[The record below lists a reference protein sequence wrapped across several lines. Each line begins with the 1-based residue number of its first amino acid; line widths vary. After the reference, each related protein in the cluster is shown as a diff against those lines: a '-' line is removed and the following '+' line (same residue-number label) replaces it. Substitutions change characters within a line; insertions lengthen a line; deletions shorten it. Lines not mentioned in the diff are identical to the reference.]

1 MNRPPQ
7 ELARAALPPHVA
19 RYLILFVGALVAI
32 GPLSLDAY
40 LPAMPAMADAFHVGI
55 VRINY
60 TISVYLVAYGIGQF
74 FGGAFSDQIGR
85 KRIGLIGL
93 SIFMLAS
100 LAIAFST
107 TAEEVQ
113 WLRFVQAIGGGF
125 STVICMAIV
134 RDVYHVDEL
143 GRRMAMVT
151 LVMLASPV
159 IAPTIGATLLRF
171 GWPAIFYFQAAYA
184 GALALVYAAIVPET
198 RPGDWRKLSVV
209 TTLRQCGQVIARK
222 NADGRRPI
230 TYAITMALSA
240 SVFMTFITNSSFAY
254 IDYFGAPAS
263 RFPLYFSVAVI
274 GLICTNLFSM
284 RRLNS
289 SNAPTFFRLGLGL
302 QATGVVSLTAVVLA
316 GAGSIWYVVAPVSLI
331 VAAFG
336 LTGPSGSSQFIRNY
350 DRLAGSASS
359 LYTTLLFS
367 TGAVFGAVSG
377 IFFDGTLRPMAFTM
391 FVASLAANSCALLT
405 GAKIGRPAPRAPTPA
420 RDPTRDAA

>member
-1 MNRPPQ
+1 MNRPSLEP
-7 ELARAALPPHVA
+7 ARAELPPHVA
-19 RYLILFVGALVAI
+19 RYLILFVGALVAV

-55 VRINY
+55 VRINN
-60 TISVYLVAYGIGQF
+60 TISVYLVGYGLGQF

-93 SIFMLAS
+93 TIFTLAS

-107 TAEEVQ
+107 TVNEAQ

-134 RDVYHVDEL
+134 RDVYHVEEL

-159 IAPTIGATLLRF
+159 IAPTLGATLLRF
-171 GWPAIFYFQAAYA
+171 GWPAVFFFQAAYA
-184 GALALVYAAIVPET
+184 GTLAIVYTLAVPET
-198 RPGDWRKLSVV
+198 RPGNWRKLSVV
-209 TTLRQCGQVIARK
+209 TTLTQCGQVIVRK
-222 NADGRRPI
+222 NADGRHPI
-230 TYAITMALSA
+230 VYAITMALSA

-254 IDYFGAPAS
+254 IDYFGVPAS

-289 SNAPTFFRLGLGL
+289 SNAPTFFRLGLGV
-302 QATGVVSLTAVVLA
+302 QATGVVCLTAAVLT
-316 GAGSIWYVVAPVSLI
+316 GPSSIWYIVGPVSLI

-359 LYTTLLFS
+359 LYTTMLFS
-367 TGAVFGAVSG
+367 TGAAFGAVSG
-377 IFFDGTLRPMAFTM
+377 VFFDGTLRPMAFTM
-391 FVASLAANSCALLT
+391 FVASVAANSCAMLT
-405 GAKIGRPAPRAPTPA
+405 GAKIGRPAAPVSTA
-420 RDPTRDAA
+420 GRDPTRDAA

>member
-7 ELARAALPPHVA
+7 EHALPPGVP
-19 RYLILFVGALVAI
+19 RNLIFFVGALVAI

-55 VRINY
+55 VRINN
-60 TISVYLVAYGIGQF
+60 TISIYLVGYGLGQF

-93 SIFMLAS
+93 AIFMLAS

-107 TAEEVQ
+107 TVEQAQ
-113 WLRFVQAIGGGF
+113 SLRFVQAIGGGF

-151 LVMLASPV
+151 LIMLASPV
-159 IAPTIGATLLRF
+159 IAPTLGATVLRF
-171 GWPAIFYFQAAYA
+171 GWPAIFFFQAAYA
-184 GALALVYAAIVPET
+184 GTLAIVYATTVPET
-198 RPGDWRKLSVV
+198 RPGDWRRLSVV
-209 TTLRQCGQVIARK
+209 TTLRQCAQVIARR
-222 NADGRRPI
+222 NPDGRRPV

-240 SVFMTFITNSSFAY
+240 AVFMTFITNASFAY
-254 IDYFGAPAS
+254 IDYFGVPAS

-316 GAGSIWYVVAPVSLI
+316 GPTSIWYIVAPVALI

-367 TGAVFGAVSG
+367 TGAAFGAVSG
-377 IFFDGTLRPMAFTM
+377 VFFDGTLRPMAFTM
-391 FVASLAANSCALLT
+391 FVASVAANSCAMLT
-405 GAKIGRPAPRAPTPA
+405 GAKIGRPPAPVGAPA

>member
-7 ELARAALPPHVA
+7 EPIRGTLPPHVA
-19 RYLILFVGALVAI
+19 RYMILFVGALVAI

-40 LPAMPAMADAFHVGI
+40 LPAMPSMADAFHVGI
-55 VRINY
+55 VRINN
-60 TISVYLVAYGIGQF
+60 TISIYLVAYGIGQF

-93 SIFMLAS
+93 SIFVLAS

-151 LVMLASPV
+151 LIMLASPV
-159 IAPTIGATLLRF
+159 IAPTLGATLLRF
-171 GWPAIFYFQAAYA
+171 GWPAIFFFQAAYA
-184 GALALVYAAIVPET
+184 ATLAIVYATIVPET

-209 TTLRQCGQVIARK
+209 TTLRQCSQVVTRK

-254 IDYFGAPAS
+254 IDYFGVPAS

-289 SNAPTFFRLGLGL
+289 SNAPSFFRLGLGL
-302 QATGVVSLTAVVLA
+302 QATGVVLLTAVVLA
-316 GAGSIWYVVAPVSLI
+316 GAGSIWYVVVPVSMI

-359 LYTTLLFS
+359 LYTTMLFS
-367 TGAVFGAVSG
+367 TGAAFGAVSG
-377 IFFDGTLRPMAFTM
+377 VFFDGTLRPMAFTM
-391 FVASLAANSCALLT
+391 FVASVAANSCALLT
-405 GAKIGRPAPRAPTPA
+405 GAKIGRPAAPVPGRASDA
-420 RDPTRDAA
+420 TRDAA